1 MLALVLVFL
10 LAACGSHDFDAD
22 QRTAAIKSRA
32 EQAFAAVAQTA
43 ASLEKRDFA
52 DEGAFETDL
61 ASSPVIVLSWA
72 PLVKQADRGG
82 KLILQP
88 TADNHLI
95 PMDEREDYLP
105 ILYQERTDGEALTL
119 GFDLQ
124 ALPDRKAVI
133 EQARETHAP
142 IALQP
147 PKRAFKA
154 TSMPVY
160 SILWPVY
167 RGGAY
172 IGIVSGLAPAD
183 KMLDFLMKDAPPL
196 KGSLAFFSRH
206 GEDPAKD
213 VPVMIWR
220 NGKFVAADQPLG
232 PPPAGAARIE
242 RHFTLNG
249 LEWLLVFDYGEIPSG
264 SPILRP

>member
-1 MLALVLVFL
+1 MLALILVFL
-10 LAACGSHDFDAD
+10 LTACSSHDSDAD
-22 QRTAAIKSRA
+22 QRMAAIKSRA
-32 EQAFAAVAQTA
+32 EQAFAVVAQTA

-52 DEGAFETDL
+52 DAGEFKTDL

-72 PLVKQADRGG
+72 PLVKQADRGD

-124 ALPDRKAVI
+124 ALPDRKLLI
-133 EQARETHAP
+133 QQARDHHAP

-154 TSMPVY
+154 TAMPVY

-167 RGGAY
+167 RDGAY
-172 IGIVSGLAPAD
+172 IGVVSGLAPAD

-196 KGSLAFFSRH
+196 KGSIAFFAH
-206 GEDPAKD
+206 PGM
-213 VPVMIWR
+213 PVMIWR
-220 NGKFVAADQPLG
+220 DGKFVAASGPLE
-232 PPPAGAARIE
+232 PAPAGTTRIQ
-242 RHFTLNG
+242 RHFTVNG
-249 LEWLLVFDYGEIPSG
+249 LDWLLVFDYAA
-264 SPILRP
+264 